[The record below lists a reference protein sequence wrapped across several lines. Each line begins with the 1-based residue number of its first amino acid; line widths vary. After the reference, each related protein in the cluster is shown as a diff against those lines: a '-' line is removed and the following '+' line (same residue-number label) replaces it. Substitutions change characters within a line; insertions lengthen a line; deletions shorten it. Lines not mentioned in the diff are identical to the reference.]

1 MAKHNELGEWGEQ
14 LAQNHLKE
22 KGYAILET
30 NWRLGKLEA
39 DIIAYKDGEI
49 VFVEV
54 KTRSSDRYG
63 EPQEFVDMRKGRSY
77 LKLANA
83 YIQQHHRQE
92 TCRLDVIAILVKD
105 SSYEIN
111 HIENAFSAIGMY
123 R

>member
-63 EPQEFVDMRKGRSY
+63 EPQEFVDMRKGRAY

-105 SSYEIN
+105 SNYEIN